1 MRALGVAEYIDP
13 MFRSLLAGAM
23 SLAPARAL
31 RAAWVRAGAAVPAHC
46 AVCAAWPAHPVCEAC
61 VQRFA
66 QPLPRCRRC
75 ALRVAPGVEVCGGC
89 LHTPPPLDACH
100 AAVAYGYPWAACIAD
115 FKFRGDAG
123 WARPLALLLR
133 STPWV
138 EPALEAA
145 DMVLPMPL
153 SAQRLRERGFNQAA
167 LLAHQLAPGRCDTAL
182 LLRLRHTAR
191 QVGLDRAARLRSLRG
206 AFAVDPLR
214 APALAG
220 RRVVLV
226 DDVMTTGASL
236 HAAAAVLR
244 QAGAARVTGL
254 VVARTD

>member
-1 MRALGVAEYIDP
+1 
-13 MFRSLLAGAM
+13 M
-23 SLAPARAL
+23 SLAPARVA
-31 RAAWVRAGAAVPAHC
+31 RAAWARAGAAVPGHC
-46 AVCAAWPAHPVCEAC
+46 AVCAAWPARPVCDAC

-66 QPLPRCRRC
+66 QPVPRCNRC
-75 ALRVAPGVEVCGGC
+75 ALRVAPGVAVCGGC
-89 LHTPPPLDACH
+89 LRTPPPLDACH
-100 AAVAYGYPWAACIAD
+100 AAVAYGYPWAACIAE
-115 FKFRGDAG
+115 FKFRGEAG
-123 WARPLALLLR
+123 WAHTLALLLR

-145 DMVLPMPL
+145 DLVLPMPL
-153 SAQRLRERGFNQAA
+153 SRERLRERGFNQAA
-167 LLAHQLAPGRCDTAL
+167 LLAHRLAPRQCDASL
-182 LLRLRHTAR
+182 LLRPRHTAR

-214 APALAG
+214 VPALAG

-236 HAAAAVLR
+236 YAAAAVLR
-244 QAGAARVTGL
+244 QAGAAHVTGV